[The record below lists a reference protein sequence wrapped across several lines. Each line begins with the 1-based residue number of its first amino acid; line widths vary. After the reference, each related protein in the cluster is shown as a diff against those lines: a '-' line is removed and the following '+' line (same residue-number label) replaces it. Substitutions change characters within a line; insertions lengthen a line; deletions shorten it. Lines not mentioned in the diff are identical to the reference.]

1 MLFNALFRL
10 LFPACTFLI
19 LSVFPFVAISSEA
32 SFQDGLAAFQKGE
45 FKQAHASFAEALKND
60 PNNPTHLFNLATT
73 VQNEGQL
80 GMALALWRKALVIR
94 PDFPEAK
101 NAVAWAEAQLDHKE
115 IPHDVTLWQSVRRN
129 ILVDHSL
136 NEFLGL
142 SAALLLI
149 AGWLAL
155 RYLGL
160 RRDALL
166 NEKPLPP
173 FPTVTL
179 IVGLI
184 LVASLALTAAKA
196 YDLSIL
202 RGTIVTKKIEARSA
216 ANESATPL
224 FDLYE
229 GLEVVVR
236 QMTND
241 WVQITYRNT
250 STGWIPRS
258 AIFTTEDKAAP

>member
-1 MLFNALFRL
+1 MAL
-10 LFPACTFLI
+10 
-19 LSVFPFVAISSEA
+19 SSD
-32 SFQDGLAAFQKGE
+32 SHFQEGIAAYQKGE
-45 FKQAHASFAEALKND
+45 FKQARASFTEALKND
-60 PNNPTHLFNLATT
+60 PNNPTLLFNLAVTA
-73 VQNEGQL
+73 QSEGQL
-80 GMALALWRKALVIR
+80 GMALALWRKALVIQPNF
-94 PDFPEAK
+94 PDAK
-101 NAVAWAEAQLDHKE
+101 NAIAWTENQLEHKE
-115 IPHDVTLWQSVRRN
+115 IPHNVTSWQSLRKN
-129 ILVDHSL
+129 FLVNHTL
-136 NEFLGL
+136 NEFLAL
-142 SAALLLI
+142 TAALL
-149 AGWLAL
+149 AATGWLLL

-166 NEKPLPP
+166 QEKPLPP

-179 IVGLI
+179 ICGI
-184 LVASLALTAAKA
+184 LLLASLALTTAKA

-202 RGTIVTKKIEARSA
+202 RGTIITKKVEARSA

-236 QMTND
+236 QTAGD
-241 WVQITYRNT
+241 WVQVTYQNT